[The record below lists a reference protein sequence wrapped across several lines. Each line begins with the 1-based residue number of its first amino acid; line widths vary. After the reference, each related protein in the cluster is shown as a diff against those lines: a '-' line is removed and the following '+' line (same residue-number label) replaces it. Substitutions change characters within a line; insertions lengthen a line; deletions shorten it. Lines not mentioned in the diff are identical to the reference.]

1 MGTRG
6 RRGGQLMG
14 LLALLVLLVVVLGLG
29 WGSFL
34 DLFLG
39 GIFLNLFMPLLS
51 FYFLDGGNSLGL
63 MPI

>member
-1 MGTRG
+1 
-6 RRGGQLMG
+6 MG